1 MALMEANLTPLIE
14 KSFRLGRIHRH
25 AHSGLRFLVKSSGF
39 ASALGQ
45 KSALGQE
52 STLGQKVVRDA
63 SKACSRPVCL
73 GFQQQLIPP

>member
-45 KSALGQE
+45 KSALE
-52 STLGQKVVRDA
+52 QKVVRA
-63 SKACSRPVCL
+63 A
-73 GFQQQLIPP
+73 